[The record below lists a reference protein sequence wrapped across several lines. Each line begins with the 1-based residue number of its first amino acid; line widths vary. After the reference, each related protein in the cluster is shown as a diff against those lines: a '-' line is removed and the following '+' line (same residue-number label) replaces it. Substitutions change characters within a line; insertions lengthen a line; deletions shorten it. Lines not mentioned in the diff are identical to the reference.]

1 MNSPLF
7 LIVFIVSALF
17 FANPLLADEGT
28 SGKVRSVLGEVTR
41 QKKAQNQW
49 LPLRVG
55 AKVYESELIRTL
67 VESQAI
73 ISLPDGSSL
82 TIEENAIVVLEKV
95 FSKKGS
101 KETTL
106 NIKSGLLHFDVQK
119 QAGKTGSFKFKTGT
133 ATAAIRGTN
142 GAIGIAKKGL
152 FASLAE
158 GALEVQD
165 AQGNKILLKK
175 GQTLVQDS
183 AMGFIV
189 IDNPLSGTSDFSK
202 SLHIILND
210 PNSTKQIT
218 PELLDSLTTTFNS
231 KIDSLLEKSKCQF
244 NSVEDTL
251 YSNEIKIQGRCIP
264 GILLSIDGE
273 QTAPTLD
280 SIVEHT
286 ITWEQGLF
294 GEKKYRI
301 YCLDNQIQ
309 ALCGE
314 VQFVYA
320 DNSNVKKEAKNNFTI
335 QNPGSIQVCE
345 SNSIQIEGT
354 FEKASE
360 DTELRIKMG
369 KYISENLIPL
379 HENDKFFHSITIND
393 LNKNW
398 NEKTIEVEMTNAK
411 GLIKKETIALDIN
424 KTCKSVNVI
433 APKIK
438 WLSSDSLR
446 CHATLKITDANEDE
460 SLLSTY
466 VNSNLTSE
474 SYYKGNQN
482 KIQISLKP
490 GIQDY
495 RFKVQDLAKN
505 QSEIKKTLGCFP
517 KRQAQI
523 QIYGGKSEVWR
534 VPPPPKGA
542 SNILNKELRFSIKNI
557 PENDTRYIQQILVK
571 KNGRIILNLLKHQI
585 TDLNYNIPIEITRD
599 SNNIFE
605 IEVRLKSGN
614 VNKATKTF
622 EVR

>member
-1 MNSPLF
+1 MNRPLF
-7 LIVFIVSALF
+7 LIVFIVSVLF
-17 FANPLLADEGT
+17 FANPLLADEAT

-101 KETTL
+101 KETSL

-142 GAIGIAKKGL
+142 GAIGVAKNRL

-165 AQGNKILLKK
+165 AQGNTILLKK

-189 IDNPLSGTSDFSK
+189 INNPLSGTTDFSK

-210 PNSTKQIT
+210 TSSTKQIT
-218 PELLDSLTTTFNS
+218 PELLDSLTKHFNS
-231 KIDSLLEKSKCQF
+231 KIDSLLEKSKCEF
-244 NSVEDTL
+244 NSVVDTVF
-251 YSNEIKIQGRCIP
+251 SNELKIQGKCIP

-280 SIVEHT
+280 SLVEHT
-286 ITWEQGLF
+286 IAWEQGLF

-505 QSEIKKTLGCFP
+505 ESEIKKTLGCFP

-557 PENDTRYIQQILVK
+557 PENDTRYIQQVLVK